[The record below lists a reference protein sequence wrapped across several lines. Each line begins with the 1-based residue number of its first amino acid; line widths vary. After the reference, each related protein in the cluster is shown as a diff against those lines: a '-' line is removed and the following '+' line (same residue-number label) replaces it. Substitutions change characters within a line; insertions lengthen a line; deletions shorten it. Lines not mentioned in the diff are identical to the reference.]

1 MDTTIDEVK
10 IEIESSSAS
19 AGSNLDKLAQSIST
33 LQKSLSPA
41 TTKLDKFNKTLSNL
55 KNNSSKIKTS
65 GGGLFGGMTKGV
77 AGATIKTTAF
87 IAVMKRVASVLGN
100 AVTQSNAYV
109 ENLNLFRVSMG
120 EATKQATEFVQEF
133 SNALGIDPSNVM
145 RYMGMFNTLAEGFGL
160 SSESA
165 YIMSKNL
172 TQLSYDMSSFLNI
185 PIDQAMQKIKSG
197 FSGEIEPMRAIGIA
211 LDQAT
216 LQQTAYT
223 LGIDKKIYT
232 MTRAQKTELLYY
244 QMMTRTN
251 KMQGDMARTLI
262 APANALRI
270 LKEQFTLLARAI
282 GNMVLP
288 VIMQVLPYVSLLTQA
303 LTALANKIANFFGF
317 ELPDIDYSSLDGI
330 SAGIEDIG
338 DGATA
343 TGKKLDKMLN
353 KFDELNV
360 IDFGK
365 NSGAGAGD
373 DLLNGG
379 SLGIPLYDYDALE
392 NIVETTTEKIK
403 KKLEGFFKKF
413 EGIFKAISKIVNK
426 FKPLFK
432 GLGNALLVVL
442 GRGMI
447 KKIATFITKIKGFSS
462 LSKIISIF
470 STSIGVAF
478 TEATKFGLSLK
489 GVSTFASSLWG
500 NLKSYTSALSPFA
513 KALGILASVA
523 GIFTTTYS
531 AVKDFNAGTA
541 ELGTTI
547 LNVGVAVAGFGTAL
561 SLLVGGPLGI
571 AITAITA
578 LVAGAKAYN
587 DYQKQVAED
596 KALADLFDGQGQSM
610 EKVLEYYN
618 KLNEDAL
625 IYTDSINK
633 SSEAIDENNKK
644 FDETAQELDTLASK
658 MRSSFY
664 SMTDEDFSLIQEKFD
679 SMAVIVTDSNASI
692 ADSLI
697 ANARHMEDLG
707 VTSKEETDKMI
718 DDIVRYQMAQGD
730 KTAEYKRQ
738 MNELEL
744 ARQKGQV
751 GEEEYYNRLMDLT
764 TKMQGLNDEVSIAE
778 TKYNS
783 LVEAY
788 NTNKIDLENPKKA
801 QEFVDNLSSS
811 MNEVITEMTTANDNL
826 MNIYDNV
833 IAQIDDPEL
842 KQAFINYKAQA
853 QEAFELDKEKVLG
866 DYKGIFSTIGLQLVE
881 SGASTTE
888 EMKGV
893 VESINTNL
901 AEIGNVD
908 LTGTGGDVFAGFVEE
923 LKSSSTAKLP
933 EILEYFDKN
942 FGMGIKDQVLA
953 STEFTEEE
961 KWIFGQNIQD
971 ATKIPVATFNSIL
984 NDITENGATLK
995 DAMGK
1000 SIIIPAADA
1009 SDISKDNWTGLTK
1022 ISASHKAEILS
1033 ILQEQG
1039 AEFRNSQGESFK
1051 FTEKELQTISKYRTE
1066 GATSLTAN
1074 DEIKISNA
1082 MQRLGNYTNQ
1092 AYIDGVYAKAYDN
1105 FVVGQFVTGE
1115 TIKGV
1120 EDSFK
1125 TNKESLKEETSSF
1138 VDETVTQS
1146 FSAQITNSKST
1157 IYAGTSDAL
1166 TGMGDAIADGKDSLI
1181 TSMGSVGTEAGNALS
1196 NNLKV
1201 NGTTLKNSLLGT
1213 LSNVFT
1219 KLKTTNAS
1227 IFSALG
1233 ITLPSIKWFAEGG
1246 FPETGQFFVARES
1259 GPELVGNIGNRAAVA
1274 NNDQIIAGIAQAS
1287 YEGIS
1292 QALRENSSRDRQPI
1306 NVYVGNKKLY
1316 SGYGQYA
1323 NSESNMYG
1331 SSTIKI

>member
-41 TTKLDKFNKTLSNL
+41 TTKLNKFNKTLSNL

-87 IAVMKRVASVLGN
+87 IAVMKKVAGVLGN

-223 LGIDKKIYT
+223 LGIDKKIST

-303 LTALANKIANFFGF
+303 LTALANRIANFFGF

-365 NSGAGAGD
+365 ESGAGAGD

-442 GRGMI
+442 GGGMI
-447 KKIATFITKIKGFSS
+447 KKIATFISKIKGFSS
-462 LSKIISIF
+462 LSKIIQAFSIA
-470 STSIGVAF
+470 SSVAF
-478 TEATKFGLSLK
+478 EKASKFGLSLK
-489 GVSTFASSLWG
+489 GISTFATNLWG
-500 NLKSYTSALSPFA
+500 NLRHLISQLSPFT
-513 KALGILASVA
+513 KALGTLASVA

-531 AVKDFNAGTA
+531 AIKDFNAGTA

-578 LVAGAKAYN
+578 LVAGCEAYEAA
-587 DYQKQVAED
+587 QKELTEQ

-610 EKVLEYYN
+610 EAVIDYYS
-618 KLNEDAL
+618 KLSEETTK
-625 IYTDSINK
+625 YTDTILNGA
-633 SSEAIDENNKK
+633 EEIDNNNEK
-644 FDETAQELDTLASK
+644 FDETAISIENLSSK
-658 MRSSFY
+658 MSSLFY
-664 SMTDEDFSLIQEKFD
+664 EATDADFDNMNNNFEELGTIAQENLAK
-679 SMAVIVTDSNASI
+679 MVTGILTNI
-692 ADSLI
+692 NHI
-697 ANARHMEDLG
+697 KDLG
-707 VTSKEETDKMI
+707 QIDDETAQKMI
-718 DDIVRYQMAQGD
+718 DNAIKVQQAQGNKVAD
-730 KTAEYKRQ
+730 LQFQMIQLNTAYRDGEKTQ
-738 MNELEL
+738 
-744 ARQKGQV
+744 
-751 GEEEYYNRLMDLT
+751 EEYRAEVAELLKEMARLNEGVSLSETQFQSFADNMNSQTLKINLEDPTKAKEYIQELSTIYNDQMENI
-764 TKMQGLNDEVSIAE
+764 K
-778 TKYNS
+778 NS
-783 LVEAY
+783 
-788 NTNKIDLENPKKA
+788 NLEIENYY
-801 QEFVDNLSSS
+801 DNLILQA
-811 MNEVITEMTTANDNL
+811 EGDA
-826 MNIYDNV
+826 
-833 IAQIDDPEL
+833 EL
-842 KQAFINYKAQA
+842 VKALEEDKLKMMEENQAALETIQ
-853 QEAFELDKEKVLG
+853 G
-866 DYKGIFSTIGLQLVE
+866 DYKGLWLTIKSE
-881 SGASTTE
+881 IIASGAETTE

-893 VESINTNL
+893 VEEINTNL
-901 AEIGNVD
+901 EGLGSVD
-908 LTGTGGDVFAGFVEE
+908 VSGVGGEVLNNFLSSLEKENPNIMSKVLALWNQNGIDMKNT
-923 LKSSSTAKLP
+923 LSSSTEFSEAENEIINKHIYDAMSISGVTMR
-933 EILEYFDKN
+933 EILTMWSDAGGE
-942 FGMGIKDQVLA
+942 IKDEYGNSLK
-953 STEFTEEE
+953 FTEEE
-961 KWIFGQNIQD
+961 MAIIDGYFTGVSSPRD
-971 ATKIPVATFNSIL
+971 MATILKKI
-984 NDITENGATLK
+984 
-995 DAMGK
+995 M
-1000 SIIIPAADA
+1000 
-1009 SDISKDNWTGLTK
+1009 
-1022 ISASHKAEILS
+1022 
-1033 ILQEQG
+1033 
-1039 AEFRNSQGESFK
+1039 ES
-1051 FTEKELQTISKYRTE
+1051 
-1066 GATSLTAN
+1066 GV
-1074 DEIKISNA
+1074 EIKD
-1082 MQRLGNYTNQ
+1082 QY
-1092 AYIDGVYAKAYDN
+1092 
-1105 FVVGQFVTGE
+1105 
-1115 TIKGV
+1115 
-1120 EDSFK
+1120 
-1125 TNKESLKEETSSF
+1125 
-1138 VDETVTQS
+1138 
-1146 FSAQITNSKST
+1146 
-1157 IYAGTSDAL
+1157 
-1166 TGMGDAIADGKDSLI
+1166 
-1181 TSMGSVGTEAGNALS
+1181 GNALEFTQEEKDSIDKMVSGALILSPTHAANVKGKMRLFSIGVVQETINGIYSKMIDTEEAGKEIGNTVTDGTIISFAAKKEDVNSAAIEVIKEANESMEMEADGATAGNKTMNQLTTSFTDGKWGVLQSIAGLGTEIGTTLS
-1196 NNLKV
+1196 NNMKV
-1201 NGTTLKNSLLGT
+1201 NGGTLKSTLGSAIST
-1213 LSNVFT
+1213 VLSGFKKVNVDLFDKIGF
-1219 KLKTTNAS
+1219 KLPT
-1227 IFSALG
+1227 F
-1233 ITLPSIKWFAEGG
+1233 KWFADGG

-1287 YEGIS
+1287 YEGVS
-1292 QALRENSSRDRQPI
+1292 QALRENSSRDRQPV

-1331 SSTIKI
+1331 ASTIRI

>member
-41 TTKLDKFNKTLSNL
+41 TTKLNKFNKTLSNL

-87 IAVMKRVASVLGN
+87 IAVMKKVAGVLGN

-223 LGIDKKIYT
+223 LGIDKKIST

-365 NSGAGAGD
+365 ESGAGAGD

-442 GRGMI
+442 GGGMI

-500 NLKSYTSALSPFA
+500 NLKSYTSALSPFT
-513 KALGILASVA
+513 KALGTLASVA

-531 AVKDFNAGTA
+531 AIKEMLNGTKDFASTIMNIAGA
-541 ELGTTI
+541 
-547 LNVGVAVAGFGTAL
+547 VGIFGTAL

-571 AITAITA
+571 AITAIST
-578 LVAGAKAYN
+578 LVGGIKAYN

-697 ANARHMEDLG
+697 ANARHMEELG
-707 VTSKEETDKMI
+707 VMSKEKTDQMI
-718 DDIVRYQMAQGD
+718 DDVIRLQMARGD
-730 KTAEYKRQ
+730 KAAEYKRQ
-738 MNELEL
+738 MHELEI
-744 ARQKGQV
+744 ARQR
-751 GEEEYYNRLMDLT
+751 GEVSDEKYYNTLIDLT
-764 TKMQGLNDEVSIAE
+764 TKMQGLNDQVSIAE
-778 TKYNS
+778 TKYNG

-788 NTNKIDLENPKKA
+788 NTNKIDLENPQKA
-801 QEFVDNLSSS
+801 QEFVDNLSSN

-866 DYKGIFSTIGLQLVE
+866 DYKGIFSTMSLQLIE

-893 VESINTNL
+893 VDSINQNL
-901 AEIGNVD
+901 EKI
-908 LTGTGGDVFAGFVEE
+908 GDVDVTGKGKDVLENYTNELIESGTSNTPKIVEFLKENASEIKQSGWLDGLKLTEAEKTLMNSNFLESGKIDFGTLNEIIKALEEDGLYIKNKWGKAIEFDAIEKRAISQSILEPFAVEE
-923 LKSSSTAKLP
+923 QDMKSLLQHIIEQGGT
-933 EILEYFDKN
+933 
-942 FGMGIKDQVLA
+942 IKDQYGNA
-953 STEFTEEE
+953 IEFTEEE
-961 KWIFGQNIQD
+961 KQWISGELMNPLKSFQVSSDVWEKFREMGRGLPETMMQGITDKAQIMNESATNFINDSVVGPTKQAVEDNKPVIQS
-971 ATKIPVATFNSIL
+971 TI
-984 NDITENGATLK
+984 
-995 DAMGK
+995 K
-1000 SIIIPAADA
+1000 S
-1009 SDISKDNWTGLTK
+1009 L
-1022 ISASHKAEILS
+1022 AE
-1033 ILQEQG
+1033 
-1039 AEFRNSQGESFK
+1039 
-1051 FTEKELQTISKYRTE
+1051 
-1066 GATSLTAN
+1066 
-1074 DEIKISNA
+1074 
-1082 MQRLGNYTNQ
+1082 
-1092 AYIDGVYAKAYDN
+1092 DGVVMSFNAQVPNAK
-1105 FVVGQFVTGE
+1105 
-1115 TIKGV
+1115 
-1120 EDSFK
+1120 
-1125 TNKESLKEETSSF
+1125 
-1138 VDETVTQS
+1138 
-1146 FSAQITNSKST
+1146 SA
-1157 IYAGTSDAL
+1157 IYADTSDVL
-1166 TGMGDAIADGKDSLI
+1166 TGITQAATDEKQSAVDAFGGL
-1181 TSMGSVGTEAGNALS
+1181 GSEMANTFS

-1201 NGTTLKNSLLGT
+1201 DGTTLKNSLLGT

-1219 KLKTTNAS
+1219 KLKNTNAS
-1227 IFSALG
+1227 LFGSLG
-1233 ITLPSIKWFAEGG
+1233 ITLPSIKWFADGG

-1287 YEGIS
+1287 YEGVS
-1292 QALRENSSRDRQPI
+1292 QALRENSSRDRQPV

-1331 SSTIKI
+1331 ASTIRI